1 LKLTVAAVLAVG
13 VAVLLVGCRDS
24 SLPSAPSDLTSGV
37 VVFEHANFLGRSAHL
52 TTEVAN
58 LADFDGP
65 CEHEF
70 NTSTSS
76 QVFTSTIRNWD
87 ECMSSVKVS
96 AGWRATIYRDSNFKG
111 QSVDLTSDA
120 ANLQLVAGT
129 CSHDGLNDC
138 VSSIRVA
145 RQ

>member
-37 VVFEHANFLGRSAHL
+37 VVFEHANFLGRSA
-52 TTEVAN
+52 
-58 LADFDGP
+58 
-65 CEHEF
+65 
-70 NTSTSS
+70 
-76 QVFTSTIRNWD
+76 
-87 ECMSSVKVS
+87 
-96 AGWRATIYRDSNFKG
+96 RATIYRDSNFKG